1 MREGDH
7 MPKRKSKDYV
17 EVAKM
22 CRAEGF
28 SEGKVFELC
37 KPLCEDFGDKNY
49 EATKDAQVPQTEEE
63 ITQDKH
69 NDRDI
74 FFEVL
79 TKPIDQTEKERDML
93 IDNII
98 KKPWF
103 RGKVEMILDEVG
115 NFRVLGPN
123 YKEILSRC
131 YFYFDGKKE
140 KQIDI
145 YTDMGIS
152 SSTFYDRL
160 EIAIILLGILMW
172 KYVKR
177 RQYEDMA
184 KGIIPYKEIPKNEED
199 LNDLTPLDEL

>member
-1 MREGDH
+1 MA
-7 MPKRKSKDYV
+7 KRKSKDYV

-49 EATKDAQVPQTEEE
+49 EASKDPQMPQTEGE
-63 ITQDKH
+63 IKEDKL

-79 TKPIDQTEKERDML
+79 TKPIEKTEKERDIL

-103 RGKVEMILDEVG
+103 RGKVEMILDEVS
-115 NFRVLGPN
+115 NFRVWGPK
-123 YKEILSRC
+123 YKEMLIRC
-131 YFYFDGKKE
+131 YFNFEGKKE
-140 KQIDI
+140 KQIDV

-160 EIAIILLGILMW
+160 EIAIMLFGILMW

-184 KGIIPYKEIPKNEED
+184 RGIIPYKEIPKNEED
-199 LNDLTPLDEL
+199 LSGLTPLDEL

>member
-1 MREGDH
+1 
-7 MPKRKSKDYV
+7 
-17 EVAKM
+17 
-22 CRAEGF
+22 
-28 SEGKVFELC
+28 
-37 KPLCEDFGDKNY
+37 
-49 EATKDAQVPQTEEE
+49 
-63 ITQDKH
+63 
-69 NDRDI
+69 
-74 FFEVL
+74 
-79 TKPIDQTEKERDML
+79 ML

-184 KGIIPYKEIPKNEED
+184 KGIIPYKEFPKNEED
-199 LNDLTPLDEL
+199 LNDLIPLDEL